1 MAVAR
6 VNGTSLTYT
15 DQGTG
20 DPVILVMGTGGPGHI
35 WHLHQVPAL
44 LAAGFR
50 VITFDN
56 RGLSPSPGP
65 PPEIDDLVG
74 DLAGLAETLCGGR
87 SRFVG
92 VSMGAHVV
100 QELMLRRPELVEAA
114 VLMATRGRPD
124 HFRARLAEA
133 EAELNFGPVELPVA
147 YGAAL
152 RAVLSLSPHTLNDE
166 SNARHW
172 LDLFELFPTSKA
184 VMCAQSRLEIID
196 NRLDDYRTIEGRCL
210 VVAFEDDLVTPPHLG
225 QEVATAI
232 AGAGYAQ
239 VAKCGHYG
247 YLEQPDE
254 VNSLIVDFLS
264 PTGESRPS

>member
-6 VNGTSLTYT
+6 VNGTTLTYT

-20 DPVILVMGTGGPGHI
+20 DPVILVMGTGSPGHV
-35 WHLHQVPAL
+35 WHLHQAPAL
-44 LAAGFR
+44 LAAGYR

-56 RGLSPSPGP
+56 RGLTPDSGA

-87 SRFVG
+87 CRLVG

-100 QELMLRRPELVEAA
+100 QELLLQRPELVEQA

-124 HFRARLAEA
+124 HFRARLAAA
-133 EAELNFGPVELPVA
+133 EAELNFGPVELPAA

-166 SNARHW
+166 SRARHW
-172 LDLFELFPTSKA
+172 LDLFELFPTAKA
-184 VMCAQSRLEIID
+184 VMRAQHKLEIVD
-196 NRLDDYRTIEGRCL
+196 DRLGDYRAIRGRCL
-210 VVAFEDDLVTPPHLG
+210 VVGFEDDLITPPHLG

-232 AGAGYAQ
+232 PGARYAQ

-254 VNSLIVDFLS
+254 VNSLMVDFFA
-264 PTGESRPS
+264 TA